1 MDTKKLRQKILD
13 LAIHGKL
20 VPQDPNDEPASVLLE
35 RIRKEK
41 EQLIKEGKI
50 KAPKKSKTS
59 SDMSHYPKEVPFEVP
74 DGWCWCYLNSIGR
87 WQSGATPSRGVNAYY
102 GGTIPWLKTGDL
114 NDDYVKDIPERITD
128 KALKETSVKLNPEG
142 SVLIAMYGATIGKV
156 GILTYP
162 ATTNQACCA
171 CSELCGVYNRYLF
184 YFLISHKDEFIRQAG
199 GGAQPNI
206 SKEIIVNT
214 PMPVPPIEEQKR
226 IVYEIEKWFRIIK
239 VIDDSELSIR
249 AVTDT
254 CKAKILDLAIHG
266 KLVPQDQNDEPA
278 IELLRRINPDFTPS
292 DNLHYEGTLPV
303 GWSLCRLEDI
313 LEYEQPQ
320 AYIVKSTDYSEKYE
334 TPVLTPGKSFI
345 LGHTN
350 ESDGI
355 CNTLPVIIF
364 DDFTTESKY
373 VDFPFKVK
381 SSAMKILRVKG
392 EIDIRY
398 VTFFMSIT
406 RLTGDTHKRYWISEY
421 SKLCIPL
428 PPLQEQKRIVAKIV
442 ELNEQLDRLS
452 ADIQRD

>member
-1 MDTKKLRQKILD
+1 MFMKCKVTVDTSHYPKEVPWELPEGWCCATIGELFYLQAGKFVSAEDIHEESTQYPYRCFGGNGIRGYVSRTNRIGEFPIIGRQGALCGNINFASGEFYATEHAVVVESFGGTDPIWARYLLEQLNLNQYATATAQPGLSVKTINEVSIPVPPTCEQHKISKAVSRYLDLIESIHDFEQGLRAETDLVKSRILD

-20 VPQDPNDEPASVLLE
+20 VPQDPSN
-35 RIRKEK
+35 
-41 EQLIKEGKI
+41 
-50 KAPKKSKTS
+50 
-59 SDMSHYPKEVPFEVP
+59 
-74 DGWCWCYLNSIGR
+74 
-87 WQSGATPSRGVNAYY
+87 
-102 GGTIPWLKTGDL
+102 
-114 NDDYVKDIPERITD
+114 
-128 KALKETSVKLNPEG
+128 
-142 SVLIAMYGATIGKV
+142 
-156 GILTYP
+156 
-162 ATTNQACCA
+162 
-171 CSELCGVYNRYLF
+171 
-184 YFLISHKDEFIRQAG
+184 
-199 GGAQPNI
+199 
-206 SKEIIVNT
+206 
-214 PMPVPPIEEQKR
+214 
-226 IVYEIEKWFRIIK
+226 
-239 VIDDSELSIR
+239 
-249 AVTDT
+249 
-254 CKAKILDLAIHG
+254 
-266 KLVPQDQNDEPA
+266 EPA
-278 IELLRRINPDFTPS
+278 IEVLKRINPDFTPS
-292 DNLHYEGTLPV
+292 DNLHYEGTLPL

-345 LGHTN
+345 LGYTN

>member
-50 KAPKKSKTS
+50 KAPKKSKSAGDT
-59 SDMSHYPKEVPFEVP
+59 SHYPKEVPWELP
-74 DGWCWCYLNSIGR
+74 EGWCC
-87 WQSGATPSRGVNAYY
+87 
-102 GGTIPWLKTGDL
+102 
-114 NDDYVKDIPERITD
+114 
-128 KALKETSVKLNPEG
+128 
-142 SVLIAMYGATIGKV
+142 ATIGELFYLQAGKFV
-156 GILTYP
+156 SAEDIHEESTQYPYRCFGGNGIRGYVSR
-162 ATTNQACCA
+162 TNRIGEFPIIGRQGA
-171 CSELCGVYNRYLF
+171 LCGNINFASGEFYATEHAVVVESFGGTDPIWARYLLEQLNLNQ
-184 YFLISHKDEFIRQAG
+184 YATAT
-199 GGAQPNI
+199 AQPGLSVKTINEVSI
-206 SKEIIVNT
+206 
-214 PMPVPPIEEQKR
+214 PVPPTCEQHKISKAVSRYLDLIESIHDFEQG
-226 IVYEIEKWFRIIK
+226 
-239 VIDDSELSIR
+239 LR
-249 AVTDT
+249 AETDLV
-254 CKAKILDLAIHG
+254 KSRILDLAIHG
-266 KLVPQDQNDEPA
+266 KLVPQDPSNEPA
-278 IELLRRINPDFTPS
+278 IEVLKRINPDFTPS
-292 DNLHYEGTLPV
+292 DNLHYEGTLPL

-345 LGHTN
+345 LGYTN